1 MSLRVSGLMDQD
13 FIVQSLGAS
22 LLLLLLVWF
31 LNPFSPVY
39 NLKENPVNFL
49 LLFSCSGI
57 SLVLLECG
65 EKEFKI
71 KMSYESLSLFAGVV
85 ILSTLLS
92 YSLANFGM
100 SILYTPFPLLSGV
113 FFLLP
118 VLQLFL
124 RGRF

>member
-1 MSLRVSGLMDQD
+1 MRVSDLMDEG
-13 FIVQSLGAS
+13 FIVQAIGAS
-22 LLLLLLVWF
+22 ALLLLLVWF
-31 LNPFSPVY
+31 LNPFAPVY
-39 NLKENPVNFL
+39 NLRENPVNFL

-71 KMSYESLSLFAGVV
+71 RMGYESLSLFTGVIV
-85 ILSTLLS
+85 LATLLS

-100 SILYTPFPLLSGV
+100 SILSTPFPLLSAI

-118 VLQLFL
+118 IVQLFL
-124 RGRF
+124 RARF

>member
-1 MSLRVSGLMDQD
+1 MDQD
-13 FIVQSLGAS
+13 FIVQALGAS

-31 LNPFSPVY
+31 LNPFSPAY

-49 LLFSCSGI
+49 LLFSCSVI

-71 KMSYESLSLFAGVV
+71 KMSYESLSLFTGVV

-100 SILYTPFPLLSGV
+100 S
-113 FFLLP
+113 
-118 VLQLFL
+118 VLVLGEGEDIQESKGDEER
-124 RGRF
+124 RG